1 MIMSLTKRCI
11 FLKVNL
17 NVYTVVIKFYRNYV
31 TNSLSFLK
39 VKKFW
44 KFLRG
49 GGSSK
54 TPLERK
60 ILGGGG
66 GGCKSKSLPWWGY
79 GYFLE
84 PHNLLK
90 NYFGMAQ
97 SGIKNIHLLCPKPIF
112 FNVHMGSNEDT
123 NSERIKLFAL
133 LLRKYTLLFPGHLL
147 ENSFLISLILQHTQ

>member
-1 MIMSLTKRCI
+1 MSLTKRCI

-66 GGCKSKSLPWWGY
+66 VQIKKSSVVGVWIFSGTTQSRPCSTTGVINSTRGSACHVHIPLS
-79 GYFLE
+79 
-84 PHNLLK
+84 N
-90 NYFGMAQ
+90 AQ
-97 SGIKNIHLLCPKPIF
+97 FHI
-112 FNVHMGSNEDT
+112 
-123 NSERIKLFAL
+123 
-133 LLRKYTLLFPGHLL
+133 
-147 ENSFLISLILQHTQ
+147 